1 MLKVLI
7 ADDEKNICLMI
18 QKLISWEDYG
28 MEIIGL
34 VHNGVDAVRVMEEQ
48 CPDII
53 ISDIR
58 MPGYDGLELVKRAH
72 DMELAADF
80 IIISGYKHFE
90 YAHTALKLGVE
101 HYLLKPIDKKELEET
116 LERIIEK
123 RRKDI
128 RKAEEETELKEQAQ
142 YSRRKIQ
149 KHFLSSIMEKRS
161 GNLKLDL
168 NHINDEYQ
176 CEFEQGCFV
185 AIFAK
190 LDSEV
195 KDQDW
200 TGLLHIM
207 EEIIDHDLRGGNKE
221 YINSIMKSGVMSI
234 VNYRQEL
241 REGTRIGMEKPFV
254 QMKREL
260 DKFNG
265 YHITMGISSEKNSI
279 GEMADAIQ
287 EAVYA
292 IKCRGK
298 AGLDR
303 IIYYDQLHYQK
314 LPLSEVLAEKNIREI
329 ENMSEA
335 LDYKAVHD
343 EIIKVYDAIK
353 AKPLFSPAIVYD
365 YLEQIEGILLNV
377 LKNNHTEEDILQQM
391 EDELAKV
398 LDFYTNLD
406 EMVYRFAEVLQNHLE
421 KIIADKK
428 NRSQLP
434 IRMAKQYVQENYNR
448 QVSLEDVAEAINLSP
463 AYLSTMFKKEMGI
476 NFSDFLISCRVEA
489 AKELLKTTDLSI
501 AEVAGQ
507 VGYTDSRHFSKT
519 FQKLVGLK
527 PSVYR
532 KLYW

>member
-18 QKLISWEDYG
+18 QKLISWSDYG

-34 VHNGVDAVRVMEEQ
+34 VHNGVDAVHMMEEQ
-48 CPDII
+48 RPDII

-58 MPGYDGLELVKRAH
+58 MPGHDGLELVQKAH
-72 DMELAADF
+72 DMGLPADF
-80 IIISGYKHFE
+80 VIISGYKYFE
-90 YAHTALKLGVE
+90 YAHKALNLGVE

-116 LERIIEK
+116 LERIVAK
-123 RRKDI
+123 RQKDMQ
-128 RKAEEETELKEQAQ
+128 KAEEEAELKEQAE

-149 KHFLSSIMEKRS
+149 KHFLSSIMEKSS

-190 LDSEV
+190 LDSEI
-195 KDQDW
+195 KGQDW
-200 TGLLHIM
+200 TGLLHKM
-207 EEIIDHDLRGGNKE
+207 EEIIDRDLQNGDKE

-234 VNYRQEL
+234 VNYRAEL
-241 REGTRIGMEKPFV
+241 REGTRVGMEKPLV

-265 YHITMGISSEKNSI
+265 YHVTMGISSEKNSI
-279 GEMADAIQ
+279 GEIATSIQ
-287 EAVYA
+287 EAIYA
-292 IKCRGK
+292 VKCRGK
-298 AGLDR
+298 AGLDK
-303 IIYYDQLHYQK
+303 IIYYDKLHYQEVS
-314 LPLSEVLAEKNIREI
+314 LSEILGEKNIREI
-329 ENMSEA
+329 ENMVEA
-335 LDYKAVHD
+335 LDYETLYGEILKGYEFIKTKAF
-343 EIIKVYDAIK
+343 
-353 AKPLFSPAIVYD
+353 FSPVSVYD
-365 YLEQIEGILLNV
+365 YLEQITGILLSV
-377 LKNNHTEEDILQQM
+377 FKNNQTEEVMLRQM
-391 EDELAKV
+391 EEELEQV

-406 EMVYRFAEVLQNHLE
+406 EMVYRYAEAVQTYLE
-421 KIIADKK
+421 KIIAEKK

-476 NFSDFLISCRVEA
+476 NFSDFLISCRMEA
-489 AKELLKTTDLSI
+489 AKELLKTTDLPI
-501 AEVAGQ
+501 TEVAEQ
-507 VGYTDSRHFSKT
+507 VGYTDSRYFSKT
-519 FQKLVGLK
+519 FHKVVGIK

-532 KLYW
+532 KLYL